1 LGPYHG
7 GNSAHYNVV
16 ASGVAGSAG
25 NGSGSGINMFAN
37 PSAVYAGF
45 RRLILGVDN
54 NGGGAGVLRG
64 FGTFNLDM
72 AVTKDIRIREGMGAT
87 LSFQFLNVL
96 NHFQPGNPTLSI
108 DSPGS
113 FGVVT
118 GQANTPRQME
128 FGLRL
133 FF

>member
-1 LGPYHG
+1 
-7 GNSAHYNVV
+7 
-16 ASGVAGSAG
+16 
-25 NGSGSGINMFAN
+25 
-37 PSAVYAGF
+37 
-45 RRLILGVDN
+45 
-54 NGGGAGVLRG
+54 
-64 FGTFNLDM
+64 
-72 AVTKDIRIREGMGAT
+72 
-87 LSFQFLNVL
+87 L
-96 NHFQPGNPTLSI
+96 NHFQPANPSLNI